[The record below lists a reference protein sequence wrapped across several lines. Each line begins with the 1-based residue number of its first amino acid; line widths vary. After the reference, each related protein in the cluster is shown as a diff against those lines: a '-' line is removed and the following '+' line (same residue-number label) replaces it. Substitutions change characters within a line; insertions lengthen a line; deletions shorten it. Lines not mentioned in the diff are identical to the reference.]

1 VRNSPFPRDELPMPS
16 QERAWCDQRCYVTQD
31 LSSEAVPVHSESAAL
46 DVGQPQSPAVEVLF
60 EDAVL
65 FPQIGNHL
73 KLAAIHPS
81 GEGDE

>member
-1 VRNSPFPRDELPMPS
+1 MACRRKSTPLRIGELQAP
-16 QERAWCDQRCYVTQD
+16 
-31 LSSEAVPVHSESAAL
+31 
-46 DVGQPQSPAVEVLF
+46 PAQVLF

-65 FPQIGNHL
+65 LPQIGNHL